1 MNAVNWKKMLPLGVA
16 VAAFFVLALGYFSPV
31 LEGKRL
37 KQSDIVH
44 YTGMA
49 QEMQEHRAANEGDEP
64 LWTGSMF
71 SGMPGYQIGVVWPTN
86 ALTWLDSVF
95 TGFLPRPASFVF
107 LYLAGM
113 FILLLCLRTD
123 PWLALLGAIAYAFSS
138 YFLVIIQAGHNSK
151 AMAIGYMPMVLGGL
165 YMLLRGRKMLGA
177 ALFALFLAMEVHA
190 NHVQVTYYLG
200 MLLLLYVL
208 AEVLRAV
215 REKQVQDLL
224 GRGVLAMVAVV
235 FAVLCNMGLLW
246 STVEYGAYTTR
257 GKSELTINA
266 EGDSNAAIKTDGLDR
281 DYVTHWS
288 YGKEESLSLLVP
300 DIKGGASG
308 SLIQTREDLE
318 KITDPAL
325 KKIILDKYQAG
336 GYVNNYWG
344 DQDFTSGPV
353 YIGAMIVLLMLLL
366 LVQAE
371 TRARWWMLA
380 SVPLVIILTQI
391 GSPLLVGLLLIAYLL
406 SGLYFYK
413 DTLAY
418 ALFSA
423 FVLTLL
429 LSWGNNFMPLTDFFL
444 DHVPGYNKFRAVTII
459 LVIVELAAPVLAVL
473 YLGRMVEA
481 GKWQKAEERRF
492 LITAGVLAF
501 AVLVIALIPGSL
513 FDFFGENEKAQLNAQ
528 MGSAKDGASVQA
540 YITGLKQLRIGML
553 STDAWRSFA
562 FIILG
567 GGLLFAFGRRLI
579 GRNALLLGI
588 GALVLVD
595 LWGVDQRYVN
605 NHKDEKGQYIAWE
618 NAADNAYPFKPQP
631 ADMAILQAEG
641 NAATDADYEQALAKL
656 KAGKAKLSGTQRMV
670 NKEEETITRFG
681 SLRRTTDFRVLGLQ
695 NPFQDTRVSYFHK
708 SLGGYHGAKL
718 ERYQELIDFH
728 LSPEIKSVIGAF
740 GPGATMQT
748 FDSVLAHQPVLN
760 MLNTK
765 YIIYANDKAPILN
778 THALGAAWFVGEV
791 KEAKDANEE
800 VTLLGTINPAKTA
813 VVDARYYNELANAA
827 KPDSTA
833 SVKLKGYRSND
844 LNYTVR
850 SANGGVV
857 VFSEI
862 YYGPDW
868 VAEIDGNP
876 APYVRAD
883 YVLRAMQVPAGEHTV
898 RFHIVSK
905 PFEVGGRIASISSF
919 VLMLLVLLAMGWEF
933 KRRGDPDSLGP
944 ES

>member
-1 MNAVNWKKMLPLGVA
+1 MKAVNWKKMLPVLVA

-37 KQSDIVH
+37 KQGDIVH

-49 QEMQEHRAANEGDEP
+49 QEMQEHRAAHDGEEP

-95 TGFLPRPASFVF
+95 SGFLPRPASFVF
-107 LYLAGM
+107 LYLVGM
-113 FILLLCLRTD
+113 FMLLLCMRVD
-123 PWLALLGAIAYAFSS
+123 PWLALLGAVAYAFSS

-151 AMAIGYMPMVLGGL
+151 AVAIGYMPMVLGGL
-165 YMLLRGRKMLGA
+165 YMLLRGRKLVGA
-177 ALFALFLAMEVHA
+177 ALFALFLALEIHA
-190 NHVQVTYYLG
+190 NHVQVAYYLG
-200 MLLLLYVL
+200 ILLVLFGL
-208 AEVLRAV
+208 AEAV
-215 REKQVQDLL
+215 SALREKRIGDFMGRGALGLL
-224 GRGVLAMVAVV
+224 GVAL
-235 FAVLCNMGLLW
+235 AVLCNIGLLW
-246 STVEYGAYTTR
+246 STLEYGAYTTR

-266 EGDSNAAIKTDGLDR
+266 AGDSNAAIKTDGLNR

-288 YGKEESLSLLVP
+288 YGKQESLSLLVP

-308 SLIQTREDLE
+308 SFLQSREDLD
-318 KITDPAL
+318 KLTDPAF
-325 KKIILDKYQAG
+325 KKVVLEKYQAG
-336 GYVNNYWG
+336 GYLNNYWG

-353 YIGAMIVLLMLLL
+353 YIGAIIILLMLLL

-371 TRARWWMLA
+371 ARARWWMLA
-380 SVPLVIILTQI
+380 VVPLVIILTQI
-391 GSPLLVGLLLIAYLL
+391 GSPVVVGLLLIAYLL
-406 SGLYFYK
+406 SGLYFWK

-429 LSWGNNFMPLTDFFL
+429 LSWGHNFMPLTDFFL

-473 YLGRMVEA
+473 YLGRMTEA
-481 GKWQKAEERRF
+481 GKWEKAVERRF
-492 LITAGVLAF
+492 LVTAGMLALLV
-501 AVLVIALIPGSL
+501 AVIALVPGSL
-513 FDFFGENEKAQLNAQ
+513 FDFFGETEKAQLNAQ
-528 MGSAKDGASVQA
+528 MASAKDAGSVQA
-540 YITGLKQLRIGML
+540 YIDGLKQLRTGVL
-553 STDAWRSFA
+553 SADAWRSFV

-567 GGLLFAFGRRLI
+567 GGLLFAFGRRLV
-579 GRNALLLGI
+579 GRTVLLLGI
-588 GALVLVD
+588 GVLVLVD

-605 NHKDEKGQYIAWE
+605 NDKDDKGQYIAWE

-631 ADMAILQAEG
+631 ADMAIMQAEG

-656 KAGKAKLSGTQRMV
+656 KASKATLSGTQRMV
-670 NKEEETITRFG
+670 NKEEEAITRFG

-695 NPFQDTRVSYFHK
+695 NPFQGTRVSYFHK
-708 SLGGYHGAKL
+708 SIGGYHGAKL
-718 ERYQELIDFH
+718 ERYQELIDFYIA
-728 LSPEIKSVIGAF
+728 PELQAVIGAF

-765 YIIYANDKAPILN
+765 YIIYADDKAPILN
-778 THALGAAWFVGEV
+778 TNALGSAWFVDEV

-800 VTLLGTINPAKTA
+800 ITMLGTIDPAKTA
-813 VVDARYYNELANAA
+813 VVDARYYKEVASAA
-827 KPDSTA
+827 KPDPTA
-833 SVKLKGYRSND
+833 SVKLNGYRSND
-844 LNYTVR
+844 LSYTVR

-862 YYGPDW
+862 WYGPDW
-868 VAEIDGNP
+868 VAEIDGKP

-905 PFEVGGRIASISSF
+905 PYEVGGRIASISSF
-919 VLMLLVLLAMGWEF
+919 LLVLLVLLALGWDWR
-933 KRRGDPDSLGP
+933 KRG
-944 ES
+944 EEVE